1 MAQVTDYNIANASG
15 ASVRSDLNLVFDAIK
30 TLNSGSSDPANMS
43 AFMPYVDTADSNN
56 LKIRN
61 SSNNGFTTIG
71 PVDTANLGLLP
82 VSGGTMTGVLGL
94 SQGVNSAPSINFGDS
109 TTGLYKRGTNQ
120 IGLTFAGTER
130 IFLDQNGVNLK
141 GTKAVR
147 FFDDDDSHYVE
158 MKAGTVTTNRT
169 ITLPNETGTLLTSN
183 SNLSQSQ
190 VISSSAPTTI
200 GTTAIPIG
208 SGSTTIAGLTSL
220 TSTTLV
226 ATNLKATNYQDAS
239 GNTLFTATQ
248 IKQGRL
254 KAWINYTNTGDPD
267 VINDSFGVSSI
278 TQVST
283 GVTRVSFSTN
293 FSNVNYCVAVTVRKD
308 ANGGSRGH
316 GVTGTPA
323 VGEMQIETMNAEGT
337 SRENMANVYVMFSGD
352 T

>member
-94 SQGVNSAPSINFGDS
+94 SQGLNSAPSINFGDS

-169 ITLPNETGTLLTSN
+169 ITLPNETGTLLTSGSSISN
-183 SNLSQSQ
+183 SALAN
-190 VISSSAPTTI
+190 SSITV
-200 GTTAIPIG
+200 
-208 SGSTTIAGLTSL
+208 GSTSISLGATQTTFSGLTSL

-226 ATNLKATNYQDAS
+226 ATNIKATNIQDSS
-239 GNTLFTATQ
+239 GNHGSTPLQ
-248 IKQGRL
+248 LEQGRL

-278 TQVST
+278 TQVAT
-283 GVTRVSFSTN
+283 GVTRVNFSTN

-308 ANGGSRGH
+308 ANGGARGH

-323 VGEMQIETMNAEGT
+323 VGEMQIETLNAEGT

>member
-71 PVDTANLGLLP
+71 PVDTVNLGLLP
-82 VSGGTMTGVLGL
+82 ASGGTMTGILGL
-94 SQGVNSAPSINFGDS
+94 SQGLNSAPSVNFGDS

-130 IFLDQNGVNLK
+130 IFFDQNGVNLK

-158 MKAGTVTTNRT
+158 MKAGTVTANRT
-169 ITLPNETGTLLTSN
+169 ITLPNETGTLLTSGSSISN
-183 SNLSQSQ
+183 SALAN
-190 VISSSAPTTI
+190 SSITV
-200 GTTAIPIG
+200 
-208 SGSTTIAGLTSL
+208 GSTSISLGATQTTFSGLTSL
-220 TSTTLV
+220 TSTTLI

-254 KAWINYTNTGDPD
+254 KAWINYTSTGDPD

-283 GVTRVSFSTN
+283 GVTRVNFSTN

>member
-1 MAQVTDYNIANASG
+1 MAQVTDYDIANASG
-15 ASVRSDLNLVFDAIK
+15 ASVRSDLNLVFNAIK
-30 TLNSGSSDPANMS
+30 TLNSGSTDPANTS
-43 AFMPYVDTADSNN
+43 AFMPFVDTGDSNN

-82 VSGGTMTGVLGL
+82 VSGGTMTGVLAL

-169 ITLPNETGTLLTSN
+169 ITLPNETGTLLTSGSSISN
-183 SNLSQSQ
+183 SALAN
-190 VISSSAPTTI
+190 SSITV
-200 GTTAIPIG
+200 
-208 SGSTTIAGLTSL
+208 GSTSISLGATQTTFSGLTSL

-254 KAWINYTNTGDPD
+254 KVWINYTNTGDPD

-283 GVTRVSFSTN
+283 GVTRVNFSTN